1 MKRTVR
7 KGFETNSSSMHS
19 IVITKAKG
27 NSSTESIWS
36 DSKLHIWNA
45 YYERSPFEV
54 LSTFR
59 DKVSYA
65 IASYAHDEGKLEEII
80 DIVNEKGYELELP
93 TRIERSYF
101 REDNGKAVLPYDCEW
116 KDDSDDAPLVLK
128 ENHNVEVLIKEE
140 EVVDGYVDHQSSGLL
155 QSFLNKHNIS
165 LSDFLNEAKYIV
177 IVDGDEYDS
186 WGEMGRLH
194 LINTDMIEEQFPH
207 NETFDEYRWRE
218 ENKNEENN

>member
-7 KGFETNSSSMHS
+7 NGFETNSSSMHS

-27 NSSTESIWS
+27 KSSTEDIWS
-36 DSKLHIWNA
+36 DSKLHIWSA
-45 YYERSPFEV
+45 HYERSPFEV

-59 DKVSYA
+59 GKVAYA
-65 IASYAHDEGKLEEII
+65 IASYAYDESKLEEII
-80 DIVNEKGYELELP
+80 DIVNEKGYKLELP
-93 TRIERSYF
+93 TSIERKF
-101 REDNGKAVLPYDCEW
+101 VREDTGEEILAWDAEW

-128 ENHNVEVLIKEE
+128 DNHNIEVLITEE

-165 LSDFLNEAKYIV
+165 LSDFLNEAKYLV
-177 IVDGDEYDS
+177 IIDGDEYDS

-218 ENKNEENN
+218 EQRNEKNS